1 MLSCKRLA
9 EAAGNISVATYFASE
24 SQRLWS
30 VLKKDALRM
39 DRFRNESMTT
49 LPAYDTWA
57 NGAVWIGGI

>member
-1 MLSCKRLA
+1 
-9 EAAGNISVATYFASE
+9 VATYFASE